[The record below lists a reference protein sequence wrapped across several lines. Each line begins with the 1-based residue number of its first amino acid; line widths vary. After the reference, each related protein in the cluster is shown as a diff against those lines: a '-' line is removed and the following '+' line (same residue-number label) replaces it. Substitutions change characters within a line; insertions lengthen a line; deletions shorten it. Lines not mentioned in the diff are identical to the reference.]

1 MKSRIVIL
9 LIISLL
15 AALITYISLSNI
27 FIAAGV
33 LVIYLITSLL
43 IFEPMMKKHNEKVT
57 RFHECYHFLNNFI
70 ISLSIKKS
78 IKGAL
83 ESTVGSMPNQ
93 FIEMFESLE
102 NMSDDGKLDYLSTY
116 FYFHVYQLFLQIVK
130 LWEEEGGDIL
140 QMSKYLISEI
150 RNNEEYITKSDS
162 LWKSKNVEIAILWA
176 FCAFIVVVLRFS
188 LKDFYASIQTQTIFI
203 ASIIVLMLFILFS
216 IFLLL
221 QRGMHLKIKGSE
233 TNEKNA

>member
-1 MKSRIVIL
+1 
-9 LIISLL
+9 
-15 AALITYISLSNI
+15 
-27 FIAAGV
+27 
-33 LVIYLITSLL
+33 
-43 IFEPMMKKHNEKVT
+43 
-57 RFHECYHFLNNFI
+57 
-70 ISLSIKKS
+70 
-78 IKGAL
+78 
-83 ESTVGSMPNQ
+83 
-93 FIEMFESLE
+93 
-102 NMSDDGKLDYLSTY
+102 
-116 FYFHVYQLFLQIVK
+116 
-130 LWEEEGGDIL
+130 
-140 QMSKYLISEI
+140 MSKYLISEI